1 LCSLAALSG
10 DPTLVE
16 IYNTGGDIHTDLA
29 NELFPGWDERHNG
42 NDILKAIAKE
52 QRVKCKN
59 VNFGITY
66 GITEFGL
73 QGEIGGPISESRDM
87 LAGWFAKYP
96 VAGEFIEKCR
106 GAPARNQI
114 MTTCFGRKKRVGLVS
129 RQNLR
134 FLQNEAANFPH
145 QSIASDINLH
155 AAIRTW
161 RELLSWGVRIVNLI
175 HDSLLLEVP
184 LVGDHG
190 NHLRERVIQLVARE
204 MRQVPIDWGITRVP
218 FTADAEYGHR
228 WGSLTEYKGV
238 IYG

>member
-1 LCSLAALSG
+1 LAALSG

-29 NELFPGWDERHNG
+29 NELFPGWDERNAG
-42 NDILKAIAKE
+42 NRILKAIAKE

-73 QGEIGGPISESRDM
+73 QGQIGGPIQDSRDM
-87 LAGWFAKYP
+87 LEGWHAKYP
-96 VAGEFIEKCR
+96 VASEFIHRCR
-106 GAPARNQI
+106 MTPTRNQI
-114 MTTCFGRKKRVGLVS
+114 ITTCFGRKKRVGLVS
-129 RQNLR
+129 RENLH

-145 QSIASDINLH
+145 QSIASDITLH

-161 RELLSWGVRIVNLI
+161 RLLLSWNVRIVNLI
-175 HDSLLLEVP
+175 HDSLLLEAP
-184 LVGDHG
+184 ITEDRD
-190 NHLRERVIQLVARE
+190 LRSRVIQLVARE

-218 FTADAEYGHR
+218 FMADAEYGHR
-228 WGSLTEYKGV
+228 WGSLKGYKGDM
-238 IYG
+238 YE